1 MPSKRA
7 TPNRSI
13 AAAKSSHQPHGRK
26 PVAKP
31 TPVVADELDDAED
44 LAVEQAEGPRSA
56 TTVKISN
63 DIAAIVLG
71 IRARQLTSLRS
82 QGCPV
87 PPGGVRTLGEVAAIV
102 KWRMDQQREALT
114 ADRDMD
120 DDDLDREEKRTKL
133 ILLQTKISRE
143 LDHVLDA
150 DPYIHHLSVLWSEHN
165 SLLDGMGRKLAPFLA
180 SMTDEEDIK
189 DRIDEFVAGLKKR
202 FNPDEAMKPVT
213 TEHDPFTDDVVG
225 VDEDDDSDVA
235 DDEDA

>member
-1 MPSKRA
+1 MPKRA
-7 TPNRSI
+7 TPTRST
-13 AAAKSSHQPHGRK
+13 AAAKSSRQPHARK
-26 PVAKP
+26 PAAKP
-31 TPVVADELDDAED
+31 VPVVADELDGDED
-44 LAVEQAEGPRSA
+44 EAVEQHEGQRSA
-56 TTVKISN
+56 TSVKISN
-63 DIAAIVLG
+63 DVAAIVIG
-71 IRARQLTSLRS
+71 IRARQLTSLRQ

-87 PPGGVRTLGEVAAIV
+87 PDGGVRTLGQVAAIV
-102 KWRMDQQREALT
+102 KWKMDQQREVLT

-180 SMTDEEDIK
+180 SMTEEEDIK
-189 DRIDEFVAGLKKR
+189 DRIDDFVAGLKKR

-225 VDEDDDSDVA
+225 VDEDDDDSDGA